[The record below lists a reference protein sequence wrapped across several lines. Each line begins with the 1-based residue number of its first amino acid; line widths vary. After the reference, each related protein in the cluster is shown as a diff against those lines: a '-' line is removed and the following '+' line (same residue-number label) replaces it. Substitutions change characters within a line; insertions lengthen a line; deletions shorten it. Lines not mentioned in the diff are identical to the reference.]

1 MLIFCKL
8 KFTKFTKIGNI
19 VEINKKIG
27 QKIKVF
33 RKKLGLQANKLSE
46 LLNIS
51 PSYLNLIESG
61 KRNID
66 GDLLLRVCQ
75 ELRIE
80 LSDITSDKEINLNNA
95 KIAISKFSKNKNIK
109 NLDLKIGPKIKAFR
123 RQLGLQANKFAEQ
136 LKISPSYLNLI
147 ESGKRNIDGNL
158 LIKISQELRVE
169 LSDLTSKEDVNLEN
183 DITELLDDQ
192 LFEGLDILGPEV
204 KDLVNT
210 NPKIAKALIKLGDNF
225 KQKDHEIV
233 NKVENISG
241 KIIDSRKAA
250 FPGEVISDFLQENK
264 NFFPKLENFANNIFE
279 KVKQNNRTRYIAL
292 CEFLNSEYGII
303 VKDII
308 PEEGKPFSK
317 IYKTKEKEL
326 FLSDYLSIETKKL
339 HAAAQIAQEGASK
352 EIDEYLSTFSFPS
365 QEAKKLT
372 RVALLNYC
380 GAAILMPYKLFHKE
394 CKELKYDLELLQ
406 NTFATSFEQVA
417 HRVTCLQDP
426 DLPGI
431 PFHFLRVDVA
441 GNISKRFSLSG
452 IEIPRYGG
460 ACPRWNVY
468 SAFSRP
474 GVIQAAVSKMTN
486 GEKYVCIARTVEKGV
501 GRYGQ
506 KKSMLSIGLGCE
518 AKYAK
523 DFVYTENLD
532 LNDKKS
538 ELPIGV
544 SCRTCDRLDCSQR
557 AFPPL
562 HKKFDIDI
570 NSRGVSVYVSE

>member
-1 MLIFCKL
+1 MSENTDIIIGR
-8 KFTKFTKIGNI
+8 KIRD
-19 VEINKKIG
+19 
-27 QKIKVF
+27 F
-33 RKKLGLQANKLSE
+33 RRKLGLQAKKLSE
-46 LLNIS
+46 LLSIS
-51 PSYLNLIESG
+51 PTYLNLIESG
-61 KRNID
+61 KRRID
-66 GDLLLRVCQ
+66 GELLLKVCN

-80 LSDITSDKEINLNNA
+80 MSDLIDDKLVDLDNS
-95 KIAISKFSKNKNIK
+95 KKAIIK
-109 NLDLKIGPKIKAFR
+109 NSNVADLKKTNLKIGPKIKAFR
-123 RQLGLQANKFAEQ
+123 RQLGIQANKLSEQ
-136 LKISPSYLNLI
+136 IGISASYLNLI
-147 ESGKRNIDGNL
+147 ESGKRNVDSNL
-158 LIKISQELRVE
+158 IIKICSELRINV
-169 LSDLTSKEDVNLEN
+169 SDLTSKSDLNLEN
-183 DITELLDDQ
+183 DISELLSDEI
-192 LFEGLDILGPEV
+192 FEDLDILGPEV
-204 KDLVNT
+204 KDLVAS
-210 NPKIAKALIKLGDNF
+210 NPKMAKALIKLGDNF
-225 KQKDHEIV
+225 KQKDHDIV

-241 KIIDSRKAA
+241 KIIDSRRAA
-250 FPGEVISDFLQENK
+250 FPGEVIADFLQENK
-264 NFFPKLENFANNIFE
+264 NYFPKLEEFANDIFQE
-279 KVKQNNRTRYIAL
+279 VKQNNRTRYIAL
-292 CEFLNSEYGII
+292 CEFLKRKYGVQ
-303 VKDII
+303 VKDVI

-317 IYKTKEKEL
+317 IYKEKEKVL
-326 FLSDYLSIETKKL
+326 LLSDYISLETKKL
-339 HAAAQIAQEGASK
+339 YAAAQIAHIGAK
-352 EIDEYLSTFSFPS
+352 DQINFYLSNFKFPS
-365 QEAKKLT
+365 NEAKELS
-372 RVALLNYC
+372 RIALLNYC

-394 CKELKYDLELLQ
+394 CKNLKYDLELLQ

-426 DLPGI
+426 KLPGI

-441 GNISKRFSLSG
+441 GNISKRLSLSG

-474 GVIQAAVSKMTN
+474 GVIQAAVSKMSN

-523 DFVYTENLD
+523 DFIYTENLD

-562 HKKFDIDI
+562 HKKFDVDV
-570 NSRGVSVYVSE
+570 NARGVSVYVSD

>member
-1 MLIFCKL
+1 MQINSQ
-8 KFTKFTKIGNI
+8 IGANI
-19 VEINKKIG
+19 KK
-27 QKIKVF
+27 F
-33 RKKLGLQANKLSE
+33 RKQLGLQANKLAEKLS
-46 LLNIS
+46 IS
-51 PSYLNLIESG
+51 PSYLNLIENG

-66 GDLLLRVCQ
+66 ADLLLKICE

-80 LSDITSDKEINLNNA
+80 LSDLKTEKSIDLNKSKN
-95 KIAISKFSKNKNIK
+95 AISKFLKGK
-109 NLDLKIGPKIKAFR
+109 NLNKLNLKIGPKIKAFR

-136 LKISPSYLNLI
+136 LGISPTYLNLI
-147 ESGKRNIDGNL
+147 EGGKRKIDGDL
-158 LIKISQELRVE
+158 LIKISKELRVE
-169 LSDLTSKEDVNLEN
+169 LSDLTSKSDVNLEN
-183 DITELLDDQ
+183 DISELLDDQ

-204 KDLVNT
+204 KDLVST
-210 NPKIAKALIKLGDNF
+210 NPKIARALIKLGDNF

-264 NFFPKLENFANNIFE
+264 NYFPKLEEFANSVFD
-279 KVKQNNRTRYIAL
+279 KVQKNNRTRYIAL
-292 CEFLNSEYGII
+292 CDYLKKEHSIN
-303 VKDII
+303 VRDVI

-317 IYKTKEKEL
+317 IFDKSKKEL
-326 FLSDYLSIETKKL
+326 LLSDYNSLETKKL
-339 HAAAQIAQEGASK
+339 HAAAQIAQEGA
-352 EIDEYLSTFSFPS
+352 INIIVDYLSNFNFPS
-365 QEAKKLT
+365 EESKRLT
-372 RVALLNYC
+372 QVALLNYC
-380 GAAILMPYKLFHKE
+380 GAAILMPYKLFHNE
-394 CKELKYDLELLQ
+394 CKKLKYDLELLQ

-426 DLPGI
+426 KLPGI
-431 PFHFLRVDVA
+431 PFHMLRTDIA

-468 SAFSRP
+468 SAFTRP

-486 GEKYVCIARTVEKGV
+486 GEKYVCIAKTVEKGV

-506 KKSMLSIGLGCE
+506 SKSILSIGLGCE

-523 DFVYTENLD
+523 EFVYTENLD
-532 LNDKKS
+532 ISDKKT
-538 ELPIGV
+538 EIPIGV

-570 NSRGVSVYVSE
+570 NTRGVSVYVNDNN

>member
-1 MLIFCKL
+1 MS
-8 KFTKFTKIGNI
+8 KIDN
-19 VEINKKIG
+19 
-27 QKIKVF
+27 
-33 RKKLGLQANKLSE
+33 
-46 LLNIS
+46 
-51 PSYLNLIESG
+51 
-61 KRNID
+61 
-66 GDLLLRVCQ
+66 
-75 ELRIE
+75 
-80 LSDITSDKEINLNNA
+80 
-95 KIAISKFSKNKNIK
+95 
-109 NLDLKIGPKIKAFR
+109 KIGPKIKAFR
-123 RQLGLQANKFAEQ
+123 RQLGMQANKLAEE
-136 LKISPSYLNLI
+136 LGISPSYLNLI
-147 ESGKRNIDGNL
+147 EKGKRKIDGDL
-158 LIKISQELRVE
+158 LLKVCEKLRIE
-169 LSDLTSKEDVNLEN
+169 LSDLTSKTDINLEN
-183 DITELLDDQ
+183 NISELLGDE
-192 LFEGLDILGPEV
+192 LFEDLDILGPEV

-233 NKVENISG
+233 NKLENISG

-264 NFFPKLENFANNIFE
+264 NFFPKLEIFADSIFE

-292 CEFLNSEYGII
+292 CDFLKSEYGIT
-303 VKDII
+303 VKDVI

-317 IYKTKEKEL
+317 IYKSKQKEL
-326 FLSDYLSIETKKL
+326 FLSDYLSLETKKL
-339 HAAAQIAQEGASK
+339 YAAAQISQEGAYR
-352 EIDEYLSTFSFPS
+352 EIDEYLSTFNFPS
-365 QEAKKLT
+365 EEAKKLT

-380 GAAILMPYKLFHKE
+380 GAAILMPYKLFHKA

-426 DLPGI
+426 TLPGI

>member
-1 MLIFCKL
+1 MSKL
-8 KFTKFTKIGNI
+8 D
-19 VEINKKIG
+19 
-27 QKIKVF
+27 
-33 RKKLGLQANKLSE
+33 S
-46 LLNIS
+46 
-51 PSYLNLIESG
+51 
-61 KRNID
+61 
-66 GDLLLRVCQ
+66 
-75 ELRIE
+75 
-80 LSDITSDKEINLNNA
+80 
-95 KIAISKFSKNKNIK
+95 
-109 NLDLKIGPKIKAFR
+109 KIGPKIKAFR
-123 RQLGLQANKFAEQ
+123 RQIGMQANKLAEE
-136 LKISPSYLNLI
+136 LGISPSYLNLI
-147 ESGKRNIDGNL
+147 EKGKRKIDGDL
-158 LIKISQELRVE
+158 LINVCEKLRIE
-169 LSDLTSKEDVNLEN
+169 LSDLTSKTDLNLEHN
-183 DITELLDDQ
+183 ISELLSDD
-192 LFEGLDILGPEV
+192 LFEDLDILGPEV
-204 KDLVNT
+204 KDLVST

-264 NFFPKLENFANNIFE
+264 NFFPKLENFANIIFE

-292 CEFLNSEYGII
+292 CNFLKDEYGIT
-303 VKDII
+303 VKDVI

-317 IYKTKEKEL
+317 IYKAKEKEL

-339 HAAAQIAQEGASK
+339 HAAAQISLEGASK
-352 EIDEYLSTFSFPS
+352 EIDEYLSTFNFPS
-365 QEAKKLT
+365 DEAKKLT

-426 DLPGI
+426 KLPGI

-486 GEKYVCIARTVEKGV
+486 GEKYVCIAKTVEKGI

-506 KKSMLSIGLGCE
+506 KKSILSIGLGCE
-518 AKYAK
+518 AKFAK

-562 HKKFDIDI
+562 HKKFDVDI

>member
-1 MLIFCKL
+1 MS
-8 KFTKFTKIGNI
+8 KID
-19 VEINKKIG
+19 
-27 QKIKVF
+27 
-33 RKKLGLQANKLSE
+33 S
-46 LLNIS
+46 
-51 PSYLNLIESG
+51 
-61 KRNID
+61 
-66 GDLLLRVCQ
+66 
-75 ELRIE
+75 
-80 LSDITSDKEINLNNA
+80 
-95 KIAISKFSKNKNIK
+95 
-109 NLDLKIGPKIKAFR
+109 KIGPKIKAFR
-123 RQLGLQANKFAEQ
+123 RQLGIQANKLADE
-136 LKISPSYLNLI
+136 LNISPSYLNLI
-147 ESGKRNIDGNL
+147 EKSKRKIDGDL
-158 LIKISQELRVE
+158 LLKVCEKLRIE
-169 LSDLTSKEDVNLEN
+169 LSDLTSKTDLNLEN
-183 DITELLDDQ
+183 NISELLSDE
-192 LFEGLDILGPEV
+192 LFEDLDILGPEV

-264 NFFPKLENFANNIFE
+264 NFFPKLENFANAIFE

-292 CEFLNSEYGII
+292 CDFLKNEYGIT
-303 VKDII
+303 VKDVI

-317 IYKTKEKEL
+317 IFKAKQKEL
-326 FLSDYLSIETKKL
+326 FLSDYLSLETKKL
-339 HAAAQIAQEGASK
+339 HAAAQISQEGASK
-352 EIDEYLSTFSFPS
+352 EIEEYLSTFNFPS
-365 QEAKKLT
+365 EESKKLT

-426 DLPGI
+426 SLPGI

-506 KKSMLSIGLGCE
+506 KKSILSIGLGCE

-538 ELPIGV
+538 ELAIGV